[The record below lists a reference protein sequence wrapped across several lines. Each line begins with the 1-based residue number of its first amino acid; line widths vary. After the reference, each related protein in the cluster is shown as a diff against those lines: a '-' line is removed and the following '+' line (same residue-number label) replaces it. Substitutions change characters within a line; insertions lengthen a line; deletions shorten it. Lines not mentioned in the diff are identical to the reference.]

1 MTLSYIVTIMNIPSN
16 TVEKFGKR
24 LKVCNRGTAKQT
36 KARCLQSHSVIY
48 YQVKMNF
55 EDNIWTL
62 TTTKPLHNLNLYR

>member
-1 MTLSYIVTIMNIPSN
+1 MKSLGKGL
-16 TVEKFGKR
+16 KFATEEQQ
-24 LKVCNRGTAKQT
+24 NRPKQD
-36 KARCLQSHSVIY
+36 LQSHSVIY